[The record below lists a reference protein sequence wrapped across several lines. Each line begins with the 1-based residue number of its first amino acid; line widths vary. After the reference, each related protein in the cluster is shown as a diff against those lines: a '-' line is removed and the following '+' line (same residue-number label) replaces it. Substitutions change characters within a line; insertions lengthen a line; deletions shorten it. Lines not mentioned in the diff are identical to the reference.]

1 MNAQDAEPYIYAD
14 NAATTPLSPAA
25 LEAMMP
31 FLTDAFGNP
40 SGIHR
45 VARQAAEALGAARA
59 RIAELLGADR
69 ADEVYFTSGGSESDN
84 WMLRGAVQRF
94 RDLYGSDATPRI
106 ITSSIEHHAILHCC
120 EALERE
126 GVSVTYLPV
135 DGQGFVRVEDLEAAL
150 IANEQAARAER
161 VSNCPDAERD
171 LDCTDATGE
180 SAACR
185 PVATSAKGGGE
196 HAASAASHRAARKS
210 GDREIAGGRHDED
223 DSAAPHPPATALVSI
238 MLANNEVGTIEPIRE
253 LAAVAHRHGAP
264 FHTDAVQAVGHIAVD
279 VRELGVDALSL
290 SAHKFHGPRGVGAL
304 YLHDGFSIP
313 PLIAGGAQERGE
325 RAGTENLAGIV
336 GMAAALDE
344 AVRSL
349 DKNAQRVSAARD
361 ELVRHVLT
369 SCGGARLTGAP
380 CADAAGAAGGHAF
393 TTLSLASAVA
403 ASGPI
408 RTAATSDHACAES
421 ASSEARTG
429 SEANPAVAVVAAS
442 ETNHDAVASA
452 AAPETNPVAT
462 AVGAS
467 EANPDVS
474 LPGIAAGRRTPGRLP
489 SIASFSCDNIDGE
502 LLVVLLDRAG
512 VAAATGSA
520 CSTGSTEPSH
530 VLTAMGLS
538 PSSARGALRLS
549 LAESITR
556 EELDLLKQRIP
567 AAIKRARLMSG
578 IGG

>member
-25 LEAMMP
+25 LDAMMP

-45 VARQAAEALGAARA
+45 VARQAAEALGSARA
-59 RIAELLGADR
+59 RMAELLGAER

-84 WMLRGAVQRF
+84 WALRGAVQRF
-94 RDLYGSDATPRI
+94 RDLYGSDAAPRI

-126 GVSVTYLPV
+126 GVEVTYLPV
-135 DGQGFVRVEDLEAAL
+135 DEHGFVRAGDLEAAL
-150 IANEQAARAER
+150 VANEQKARAER
-161 VSNCPDAERD
+161 ASDHADAGRGSNCADADDKATICEPRTAEANGAER
-171 LDCTDATGE
+171 E
-180 SAACR
+180 
-185 PVATSAKGGGE
+185 
-196 HAASAASHRAARKS
+196 AASTDSHRAT
-210 GDREIAGGRHDED
+210 RELAGFAIAGERLTGAD
-223 DSAAPHPPATALVSI
+223 DTAPRPPATALVSI

-290 SAHKFHGPRGVGAL
+290 SAHKFHGPRGAGAL
-304 YLHDGFSIP
+304 YLRDGFSIP

-336 GMAAALDE
+336 GMTAALEE
-344 AVRSL
+344 AVHNLGR
-349 DKNAQRVSAARD
+349 NAQRVSSTRD
-361 ELVRHVLT
+361 ELVQHILA
-369 SCGGARLTGAP
+369 SCEGVHLTGAP
-380 CADAAGAAGGHAF
+380 CPSATEAADNHA
-393 TTLSLASAVA
+393 
-403 ASGPI
+403 
-408 RTAATSDHACAES
+408 
-421 ASSEARTG
+421 
-429 SEANPAVAVVAAS
+429 
-442 ETNHDAVASA
+442 
-452 AAPETNPVAT
+452 
-462 AVGAS
+462 
-467 EANPDVS
+467 PD
-474 LPGIAAGRRTPGRLP
+474 RLP
-489 SIASFSCDNIDGE
+489 SIASFTCGDVDGE

-530 VLTAMGLS
+530 VLTAMGIS
-538 PSSARGALRLS
+538 PGNARGALRLS

-578 IGG
+578 IEEARQHKH

>member
-31 FLTDAFGNP
+31 FLTDTFGNP

-84 WMLRGAVQRF
+84 WALRGAVQRF

-126 GVSVTYLPV
+126 GVAVTYLPV
-135 DGQGFVRVEDLEAAL
+135 DGQGFVRVEDLETAL
-150 IANEQAARAER
+150 IANEQATRAER
-161 VSNCPDAERD
+161 VSNCTDAERA
-171 LDCTDATGE
+171 LDRIEAADE

-196 HAASAASHRAARKS
+196 HAASAASHRSARKS
-210 GDREIAGGRHDED
+210 GDREIAGGRHGED

-253 LAAVAHRHGAP
+253 LATVAHRHGAP
-264 FHTDAVQAVGHIAVD
+264 FHTDAVQAVGHIPVD
-279 VRELGVDALSL
+279 VCELGVDALSL

-304 YLHDGFSIP
+304 YLRDGFSIP

-325 RAGTENLAGIV
+325 RAGTENLAGIA

-349 DKNAQRVSAARD
+349 ARNTQRVSAARD
-361 ELVRHVLT
+361 ELVRHVLA
-369 SCGGARLTGAP
+369 SCGGVRLTGAP
-380 CADAAGAAGGHAF
+380 CADAAGAAGGHAL
-393 TTLSLASAVA
+393 TTLSFV
-403 ASGPI
+403 I
-408 RTAATSDHACAES
+408 
-421 ASSEARTG
+421 
-429 SEANPAVAVVAAS
+429 
-442 ETNHDAVASA
+442 A

-474 LPGIAAGRRTPGRLP
+474 LPGIAAGRRTPDRLP

-549 LAESITR
+549 LSEAITR

-567 AAIKRARLMSG
+567 AAIKRAHLMSG
-578 IGG
+578 IGA

>member
-1 MNAQDAEPYIYAD
+1 
-14 NAATTPLSPAA
+14 
-25 LEAMMP
+25 
-31 FLTDAFGNP
+31 
-40 SGIHR
+40 
-45 VARQAAEALGAARA
+45 
-59 RIAELLGADR
+59 
-69 ADEVYFTSGGSESDN
+69 
-84 WMLRGAVQRF
+84 
-94 RDLYGSDATPRI
+94 
-106 ITSSIEHHAILHCC
+106 
-120 EALERE
+120 
-126 GVSVTYLPV
+126 
-135 DGQGFVRVEDLEAAL
+135 
-150 IANEQAARAER
+150 
-161 VSNCPDAERD
+161 
-171 LDCTDATGE
+171 
-180 SAACR
+180 
-185 PVATSAKGGGE
+185 
-196 HAASAASHRAARKS
+196 
-210 GDREIAGGRHDED
+210 
-223 DSAAPHPPATALVSI
+223 

-264 FHTDAVQAVGHIAVD
+264 FHTDAAQAVGHIAID

-325 RAGTENLAGIV
+325 RAGTENLAGIA

-361 ELVRHVLT
+361 ELVRHVLA
-369 SCGGARLTGAP
+369 SCGGVRLTGAP
-380 CADAAGAAGGHAF
+380 CADAAGAGRRLRAHDLEPRQRSWRHRAQ
-393 TTLSLASAVA
+393 SARPRHRITPA
-403 ASGPI
+403 P
-408 RTAATSDHACAES
+408 S

-578 IGG
+578 IGA

>member
-31 FLTDAFGNP
+31 FLTDTFGNP

-84 WMLRGAVQRF
+84 WVLRGAVQRF

-126 GVSVTYLPV
+126 GVAVTYLPV
-135 DGQGFVRVEDLEAAL
+135 DGQGFVRVEDLETAL
-150 IANEQAARAER
+150 IANEQATRAER
-161 VSNCPDAERD
+161 VSNCTDAERA
-171 LDCTDATGE
+171 LDRIEAADE

-196 HAASAASHRAARKS
+196 HAASAASHRSARKS
-210 GDREIAGGRHDED
+210 GDREIAGGRHGED

-253 LAAVAHRHGAP
+253 LATVAHRHGAP
-264 FHTDAVQAVGHIAVD
+264 FHTDAVQAVGHIPVD
-279 VRELGVDALSL
+279 VCELGVDALSL

-304 YLHDGFSIP
+304 YLRDGFSIP

-325 RAGTENLAGIV
+325 RAGTENLAGIA

-349 DKNAQRVSAARD
+349 ARNTQRVSAARD
-361 ELVRHVLT
+361 ELVRHVLA
-369 SCGGARLTGAP
+369 SCGGVRLTGAP
-380 CADAAGAAGGHAF
+380 CADAAGAAGGHAL
-393 TTLSLASAVA
+393 TTLSFV
-403 ASGPI
+403 I
-408 RTAATSDHACAES
+408 
-421 ASSEARTG
+421 
-429 SEANPAVAVVAAS
+429 
-442 ETNHDAVASA
+442 A

-474 LPGIAAGRRTPGRLP
+474 LPGIAAGRRTPDRLP

-549 LAESITR
+549 LSEAITR

-567 AAIKRARLMSG
+567 AAIKRAHLMSG
-578 IGG
+578 IGA

>member
-69 ADEVYFTSGGSESDN
+69 TDEVYFTSGGSESDN
-84 WMLRGAVQRF
+84 WVLRGAVQRF

-135 DGQGFVRVEDLEAAL
+135 DGQGFARVEDLEAAL

-171 LDCTDATGE
+171 LDYTDATGE
-180 SAACR
+180 SAAYR

-196 HAASAASHRAARKS
+196 HAASAASHRTARKS
-210 GDREIAGGRHDED
+210 GDREIAGGRHGED

-344 AVRSL
+344 AVRGL
-349 DKNAQRVSAARD
+349 ARNAQRVSAARD

-380 CADAAGAAGGHAF
+380 CADAAGAAGGHAL
-393 TTLSLASAVA
+393 TTLSFASAVA

-408 RTAATSDHACAES
+408 HTAATSDHACVES

-442 ETNHDAVASA
+442 
-452 AAPETNPVAT
+452 ETNPVAT

-489 SIASFSCDNIDGE
+489 SIASFTCDNVDGE

-530 VLTAMGLS
+530 VLTAMGFS

-578 IGG
+578 IGA

>member
-84 WMLRGAVQRF
+84 WVLRGAVQRF

-106 ITSSIEHHAILHCC
+106 ITSSIEHHAILRCC

-126 GVSVTYLPV
+126 GVAVTYLPV

-161 VSNCPDAERD
+161 VSNCADVERD

-185 PVATSAKGGGE
+185 PVATSAKGGGG
-196 HAASAASHRAARKS
+196 HAASTASHRSTRKS
-210 GDREIAGGRHDED
+210 GDHEIAGGRHGED

-264 FHTDAVQAVGHIAVD
+264 FHTDAVQAVGHIPVN

-349 DKNAQRVSAARD
+349 ARNAQRVSAARD
-361 ELVRHVLT
+361 ELVRHVLA
-369 SCGGARLTGAP
+369 SCGGVRLTGAP
-380 CADAAGAAGGHAF
+380 CADAAGAAGGYAL

-442 ETNHDAVASA
+442 ETNHDARQRSRSRNK
-452 AAPETNPVAT
+452 PRRYCRRRLRSQPRRQ
-462 AVGAS
+462 
-467 EANPDVS
+467 P
-474 LPGIAAGRRTPGRLP
+474 PGNRSRPP
-489 SIASFSCDNIDGE
+489 Y
-502 LLVVLLDRAG
+502 
-512 VAAATGSA
+512 
-520 CSTGSTEPSH
+520 
-530 VLTAMGLS
+530 
-538 PSSARGALRLS
+538 ARPPALH
-549 LAESITR
+549 
-556 EELDLLKQRIP
+556 RI
-567 AAIKRARLMSG
+567 IFL
-578 IGG
+578 

>member
-84 WMLRGAVQRF
+84 WVLRGAVQRF

-126 GVSVTYLPV
+126 GVSVTHLPV

-161 VSNCPDAERD
+161 VSNCADAERD

-185 PVATSAKGGGE
+185 PVATSAKDGGE
-196 HAASAASHRAARKS
+196 HAASTASHRSARKS
-210 GDREIAGGRHDED
+210 GDREIAGGRHSED
-223 DSAAPHPPATALVSI
+223 NGAAPHPPATALVSI

-253 LAAVAHRHGAP
+253 LATVAHRHGAP
-264 FHTDAVQAVGHIAVD
+264 FHTDAVQAVGHIPVN

-290 SAHKFHGPRGVGAL
+290 SAHKFHGPHGVGAL
-304 YLHDGFSIP
+304 YLRDGFSIP

-349 DKNAQRVSAARD
+349 ARNAQRVSAARD

-380 CADAAGAAGGHAF
+380 CADAAGAAGGHAL
-393 TTLSLASAVA
+393 TTLSFASAVA

-442 ETNHDAVASA
+442 ETN
-452 AAPETNPVAT
+452 PVAT

-489 SIASFSCDNIDGE
+489 SIASFTCDNIDGE

-578 IGG
+578 IGA